1 VRIPR
6 SSAGRGFDYQYDGLN
21 RLTKGIYTSAKSGE
35 LLGTTGFDQANTNET
50 GIQYDQ
56 NGNILGM
63 AQQGLLSR
71 SGNTLSFGWVD
82 KLRYHYQG
90 NRLLSVHDGAQAA
103 SQSSPN
109 PAGDFFDGNRLGSGL
124 EDYAYDN
131 NGSLTLDRNKR
142 INLVEYNQLNLPTR
156 IEFDNGNSYLRY
168 RYDASGR
175 KLQKVVKEGTAAEK
189 TTDYIGGLVYEGN
202 RLQFIPTAEG
212 RILPPA
218 LADNGGSWAYEYSY
232 KDHLGNLRLSF
243 RPGRSYS
250 YKATM
255 ESSEPA
261 KGNEERMFSNLT
273 DAIRVPNGC
282 VGGGIRL
289 TTTNPM
295 GPMRILKVRRG
306 DIITAKVKGWY
317 STPASS
323 NGGSG
328 LQLWLQ
334 AVPEDNVPGQS
345 ETGQNLPSLRVG
357 LTLNLP
363 NGVPSDAPKA
373 MPREKSV
380 PSWLTQG
387 ESIAVEPL
395 ILLVLQT

>member
-1 VRIPR
+1 MV
-6 SSAGRGFDYQYDGLN
+6 RGFDYHYDGLN
-21 RLTKGIYTSAKSGE
+21 RLTKGVYFSANSGE
-35 LLGTTGFDQANTNET
+35 LLGTTGFDQANTSET

-63 AQQGLLSR
+63 AQQGLLAR

-103 SQSSPN
+103 SQNSPN

-124 EDYAYDN
+124 EDYAYDS
-131 NGSLTLDRNKR
+131 NGSVTLDRNKR

-189 TTDYIGGLVYEGN
+189 TTDYLAGMVYEGN

-212 RILPPA
+212 RVLPPS

-232 KDHLGNLRLSF
+232 KDHLANLRLSF

-261 KGNEERMFSNLT
+261 KGNEERMFSHLT

-289 TTTNPM
+289 TSTQPM

-306 DIITAKVKGWY
+306 DM
-317 STPASS
+317 
-323 NGGSG
+323 
-328 LQLWLQ
+328 
-334 AVPEDNVPGQS
+334 
-345 ETGQNLPSLRVG
+345 SLEHELEG
-357 LTLNLP
+357 H
-363 NGVPSDAPKA
+363 
-373 MPREKSV
+373 
-380 PSWLTQG
+380 
-387 ESIAVEPL
+387 
-395 ILLVLQT
+395 